1 MRDKRFAHIR
11 GFVVF
16 VLVSCGNTVSSG
28 DLPQTP
34 GPLAYEG
41 LNPQDRVFIQ
51 VQDLVEKIRQNP
63 NSDPK
68 IRDYFGDCKFYK
80 QDTGTDAQ
88 YDLGDSRCLI
98 LVANETSI
106 DSTIAITN
114 STVSENG
121 RVISYAIF
129 YPYDLSLES
138 WERVVYHEAVHMV
151 DFIENPVCN
160 DTALACRVRDEFLAH
175 SKTMPFFLDFL
186 VENGFSVEQVMEANL
201 DSPNDPMITFADE
214 IAISQIDF
222 DVIVNDLKLLQQ
234 FLKGDL
240 FIYLHRYFS

>member
-1 MRDKRFAHIR
+1 MVNRYKMF
-11 GFVVF
+11 FLVLVF
-16 VLVSCGNTVSSG
+16 ILVSCGNSVSG

-34 GPLAYEG
+34 EPLAYEG
-41 LNPQDRVFIQ
+41 LNPQDRVFVQ

-68 IRDYFGDCKFYK
+68 IREYFGDCKFYK
-80 QDTGTDAQ
+80 QETGSEAE
-88 YDLGDSRCLI
+88 YDLGDSSCLI
-98 LVANETSI
+98 LVASEVST

-129 YPYDLSLES
+129 YPYALSLES
-138 WERVVYHEAVHMV
+138 LERVVYHEAVHMV
-151 DFIENPVCN
+151 DFMENPVCN

-175 SKTMPFFLDFL
+175 SKTMPLFQDFL
-186 VENGFSVEQVMEANL
+186 IGQGFTVEQIMEANL
-201 DSPNDPMITFADE
+201 DSPNDPLIVFANE

-222 DVIVNDLKLLQQ
+222 DVIVNDMKLLQE

-240 FIYLHRYFS
+240 FIYLYRYFS